1 MSGPSELV
9 LRPGLLETARARYAR
24 AAELRASPGTLS
36 VTHGRRIR
44 SLDVSGARL
53 RPARSGAEESTR
65 HLVALEH
72 HGRGVLASLDL
83 ADWLPVQIA
92 DQSHPRQVSAWLDEA
107 SQTLAAALGVPW
119 QSSGRSKG
127 PSGAQLEAG
136 PRLVPEDSLL
146 RRGYVAV
153 LLACAVL
160 VAAGL
165 VLGLSFS
172 QPSLLVAAG
181 VAAVPLALLGFAPS
195 RWWIGASGGASG
207 GTTGGASGGASGDWQ
222 QVRTRSRAGWVRLD
236 GGPVGVDTAET
247 GGGDGNLLTLQRKG
261 VPLVAVSGAEAS
273 RLEGR
278 LGDRVRR
285 SEAARPRE
293 TPDLADTVTAPEES
307 TFGALVFGALLLV
320 AAGVVRSTSV
330 AAAAAFVVAAAC
342 SLAMALTLVTL
353 RARGHRP

>member
-1 MSGPSELV
+1 MSGSSELV

-24 AAELRASPGTLS
+24 SAELRASPGTLR
-36 VTHGRRIR
+36 VTHGGRSR

-72 HGRGVLASLDL
+72 HERGVLASLDL

-153 LLACAVL
+153 LLACAVV

-172 QPSLLVAAG
+172 QPALLVAAG
-181 VAAVPLALLGFAPS
+181 AAAVPLALLGFAPS
-195 RWWIGASGGASG
+195 RWWIGSGAGASD
-207 GTTGGASGGASGDWQ
+207 GASGDWQ
-222 QVRTRSRAGWVRLD
+222 QVRTRSRAGWIRLD
-236 GGPVGVDTAET
+236 GGPLGVDTAET
-247 GGGDGNLLTLQRKG
+247 DGADGNLLTLQRKG
-261 VPLVAVSGAEAS
+261 VALVAISGAEAS

-285 SEAARPRE
+285 SETARPRE
-293 TPDLADTVTAPEES
+293 TPDLADTVAAPEES
-307 TFGALVFGALLLV
+307 TFGALVLGALLLV
-320 AAGVVRSTSV
+320 AAGVVGSTSV
-330 AAAAAFVVAAAC
+330 AAGAAFVVAAAC